1 MHQNDAKANRP
12 SAVMKVERVV
22 IDLELLE
29 RSLVVF
35 ARWSNVYAYNDGR
48 GAHSDQN
55 RGSPGLSDDSVWQAK
70 E

>member
-48 GAHSDQN
+48 GAS
-55 RGSPGLSDDSVWQAK
+55 L
-70 E
+70 